1 MSTIKTAKP
10 WQIPGSKHTARPDR
24 PKAAKTVSPK
34 SKGYG
39 INRNPSGDHLT
50 PDHVSGNRNPKK
62 GTAKGIDN
70 MSPRT
75 IPSSRN
81 AQGDAMS
88 NTIPKAKPGKSG
100 TYKQK

>member
-10 WQIPGSKHTARPDR
+10 WDIPASKHSARPDR
-24 PKAAKTVSPK
+24 AKAARTVSPT

-39 INRNPSGDHLT
+39 INRNPSGSHLE
-50 PDHVSGNRNPKK
+50 PAHVGGLRNPKS

-70 MSPRT
+70 MGHRPL
-75 IPSSRN
+75 PPSRN
-81 AQGDAMS
+81 PQGDAMS

-100 TYKQK
+100 TYTQK